1 MQSMPNY
8 AQPVPA
14 AQTSVPERM
23 AFLRK
28 VYGLLSISVFM
39 AAAASWMT
47 LRDAEFLN
55 FVWANRIFF
64 FIAQIAVIFF
74 AFWARKKETLG
85 LVALFGFTILTGITT
100 APVLLAYTQATVV
113 NALVLTGIVF
123 VGLSAYTI
131 ISKKDFSF
139 LGGMLSVGLI
149 ILIIGGLLNAFIFK
163 SSGLSFIYSAAG
175 VFIFSGFI
183 LYDTSNILNRYPTD
197 EYISA
202 TLSLYLDILNLFL
215 LLLSLLG
222 FNRD

>member
-14 AQTSVPERM
+14 AQASVPERM

-28 VYGLLSISVFM
+28 IYGLLSISIFM

-47 LRDAEFLN
+47 LRDTEFLN

-64 FIAQIAVIFF
+64 FIAQIGVIFF

-149 ILIIGGLLNAFIFK
+149 VLIIGGLLNAFIFK

-175 VFIFSGFI
+175 VFLFSGFI
-183 LYDTSNILNRYPTD
+183 LYDTSNILRRYPTD

-222 FNRD
+222 GNRD

>member
-8 AQPVPA
+8 AQPAPA
-14 AQTSVPERM
+14 AQVSIPERM

-28 VYGLLSISVFM
+28 VYGLLSISIFM
-39 AAAASWMT
+39 AAVASWMT
-47 LRDAEFLN
+47 LRDTEFLN

-149 ILIIGGLLNAFIFK
+149 VLIIGGLLNAFIFK
-163 SSGLSFIYSAAG
+163 SSGISFIYSAAG

-183 LYDTSNILNRYPTD
+183 LYDTSNILRRYPTD

-222 FNRD
+222 GNRD